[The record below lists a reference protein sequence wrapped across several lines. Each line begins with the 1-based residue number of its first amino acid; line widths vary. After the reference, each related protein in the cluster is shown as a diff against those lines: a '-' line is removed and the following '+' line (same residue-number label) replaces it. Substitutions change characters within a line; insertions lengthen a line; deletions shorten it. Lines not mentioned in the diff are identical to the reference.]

1 MNYYNENDPYVVQ
14 WLHNLI
20 DNKLIPKGHV
30 DDRSIKDVE
39 PSDLKDFTQCHF
51 FAGIGG
57 WSRALELAGWA
68 ADRPVWTGSC
78 PCQPF
83 SNAGKQKG
91 FDDERH
97 LWPEWFR
104 LIRKCKPSILFGEQV
119 ASAELW
125 LDLCA
130 SDLENE
136 SYAFASA
143 ILPAC
148 SVGAPHKRNRFW
160 FVAISPNKPCIMA
173 NTSCDTRGR
182 DAGTIFGEKTKIIR
196 CKESN
201 LVRSGTSSNRSLAD
215 PDKPSLCKER
225 KQRSG
230 QFRGIGKNSQISNYW
245 ENGSEWFIGSDGKSR
260 CIKSGICLLANG
272 IPNRG
277 NKLRA
282 LGNSIIPQVA
292 AEFIKIFT

>member
-1 MNYYNENDPYVVQ
+1 MQIYEVDTSKMNYYNENDPYVVQ

-39 PSDLKDFTQCHF
+39 PSDLKGFTQCHF

-68 ADRPVWTGSC
+68 SDRPVWTGSC

-97 LWPEWFR
+97 LWPELYR
-104 LIRKCKPSILFGEQV
+104 LIRKCKPPILFGEQV
-119 ASAELW
+119 ANAKLW

-136 SYAFASA
+136 GYAFASA
-143 ILPAC
+143 LLPAC
-148 SVGAPHKRNRFW
+148 SVGAPHRRNRFW
-160 FVAISPNKPCIMA
+160 FVAHTTSGRTAADKQPRQLRSAKQSSPDVAHATCKDDGSRDAKTGKRQEQELGNGNLPRNVA
-173 NTSCDTRGR
+173 NTAQQYEHWTR
-182 DAGTIFGEKTKIIR
+182 E
-196 CKESN
+196 
-201 LVRSGTSSNRSLAD
+201 SGTKRWGEYTNGGWWTIE
-215 PDKPSLCKER
+215 PDVGR
-225 KQRSG
+225 V
-230 QFRGIGKNSQISNYW
+230 
-245 ENGSEWFIGSDGKSR
+245 
-260 CIKSGICLLANG
+260 AHG
-272 IPNRG
+272 IPARVG
-277 NKLRA
+277 KLRA
-282 LGNSIIPQVA
+282 LGNSIVPQVA